1 MKLLT
6 CRSLLPSL
14 LCLTGLVCAG
24 AVALLGLDSPAQCE
38 PSFPYR
44 DGWLGGDAAYSIP
57 LPDGRSLWLFGDS
70 GVANDPSE
78 TLRKRGETL
87 VRNSIGLSTCDSQG
101 VWSIRYY
108 WGNQYKPGPKAF
120 FDSRSEKYWYW
131 PGDGFT
137 YNGSVYVA
145 LMKLRGK
152 PEQEAFPFE
161 YIGAHLARI
170 TNLSAPPA
178 EWEIT
183 YVDLF
188 DGLKVLPGV
197 TIVREGDYA
206 YLFTLFERDV
216 HPPSPLILTRVR
228 LDKLSQPVTHL
239 EYWAKDKT
247 WKAGLDPADAFPVME
262 QGQSEM
268 TVRYH
273 ADLGKWVAVSL
284 EPKFLS
290 NRIMVRSASTLTGP
304 WSGWQTVYEIPE
316 MLPTTPGYDKD
327 TWCYAV
333 KEHIQFARDNRLL
346 VTYACNSFQFEKMLS
361 NMNIYRPQ
369 PVWIQ
374 LPKSLE

>member
-1 MKLLT
+1 MKLLKY
-6 CRSLLPSL
+6 RSLLPSL

-24 AVALLGLDSPAQCE
+24 AAALLGLDSPAQCE
-38 PSFPYR
+38 PSFPYK

-70 GVANDPSE
+70 GVSSDPSE
-78 TLRKRGETL
+78 TLRIHGDEL

-101 VWSIRYY
+101 VWSIWYY

-137 YNGSVYVA
+137 YKGSVYVA

-152 PEQEAFPFE
+152 PEPGVFSFE
-161 YIGAHLARI
+161 YIGAHLAKI
-170 TNLSAPPA
+170 TNLSAPPD

-197 TIVREGDYA
+197 TIVREGDYV
-206 YLFTLFERDV
+206 YLFALFERDV
-216 HPPSPLILTRVR
+216 HPPSPLILTRVP
-228 LDKLSQPVTHL
+228 LDELSQPATHL

-247 WKAGLDPADAFPVME
+247 WKAGLDPADALPVME

-273 ADLGKWVAVSL
+273 ADFGKWVAVSL

-290 NRIMVRSASTLTGP
+290 NRIMVSTASALTGP
-304 WSGWQTVYEIPE
+304 WSNWQTVYEIPE
-316 MLPTTPGYDKD
+316 MNPASPGYDKD

-333 KEHIQFARDNRLL
+333 KEHIQFACGSKLL
-346 VTYACNSFQFEKMLS
+346 ITYACNSFDFEKMVS
-361 NMNIYRPQ
+361 NMNIYHPQ